1 MAYYPITMNQVK
13 QIYKLRSE
21 GVGIK
26 RIAAI
31 LGVSKNTVKSYLRK
45 AKGLDLPDDQLMA
58 VENPVL
64 ADHLKPV
71 ATKEKENYQA
81 FLKRADYYVEELS
94 NRKRTH
100 VTRMILWEEDFK
112 AGLIRLKYSRFC
124 YHLKRYLKS
133 KHPSMVM
140 VHRLGEK
147 IFMDFAGDK
156 LHYVD
161 RSTGKKI
168 LAEVLL
174 LTLGYSNYTLAVA
187 MPSQKN
193 ENLIEG
199 FVSLISR
206 LGAITAAI
214 VPDNL
219 KSAVTKA
226 DRYEPIVN
234 ERFLDMANY
243 YGVAILPTRPI
254 KPKDKA
260 KVETHV
266 NVVYQQVYARL
277 RHMTFYSLEELNQA
291 LREKV
296 DLLNDAVMQD
306 YGVSRKT
313 LLERDERPVL
323 KPLPAHPYSLVYQS
337 KPTVG
342 QNGHVKVSSIGK
354 YLSVPYRLI
363 GQKVT
368 VLISNGIARIYHGR
382 ECVATHAITR
392 GELYISQADHMS
404 SVHKEYLNSL
414 SPDSLRQK
422 ARAMGPEVEAL
433 INAVLSK
440 GLFPEQ
446 TYRTCQGILALQ
458 LKCERARFRKCCQ
471 LAVANNLTSLRYMQH
486 LVSSSHVTFD
496 EDHNQSSKLPAHD
509 NIRGRDNYV

>member
-26 RIAAI
+26 RIATI

-45 AKGLDLPDDQLMA
+45 TKELDLPDGELMA

-71 ATKEKENYQA
+71 SAQEKENYQA
-81 FLKRADYYVEELS
+81 FLKRAEYYAEELS

-100 VTRMILWEEDFK
+100 VTRMILWEEDFN

-140 VHRLGEK
+140 VHRPGEK
-147 IFMDFAGDK
+147 IFVDFAGDK

-161 RSTGKKI
+161 RSSGKTI
-168 LAEVLL
+168 PAEVLL

-187 MPSQKN
+187 IPSQKN
-193 ENLIEG
+193 EDLIDG

-214 VPDNL
+214 VPDNM

-226 DRYEPIVN
+226 DRYEPVVN
-234 ERFLDMANY
+234 EKFLDMANY
-243 YGVAILPTRPI
+243 YGAAILPTRPI

-266 NVVYQQVYARL
+266 NVLYHQVYARL
-277 RHMTFYSLEELNQA
+277 RHIAFYSLEELNQA

-313 LLERDERPVL
+313 LLDRDERAAL

-368 VLISNGIARIYHGR
+368 VLVSNGIARIYHER

-422 ARAMGPEVEAL
+422 ARTIGPEVEAL
-433 INAVLSK
+433 INAVLSRA
-440 GLFPEQ
+440 LFPEQ

-458 LKCERARFRKCCQ
+458 LKCDRARFRKCCQ

-496 EDHNQSSKLPAHD
+496 EELSSSGALPMHG

>member
-45 AKGLDLPDDQLMA
+45 TKELNLSDDQLMA

-71 ATKEKENYQA
+71 STQEKENYQA
-81 FLKRADYYVEELS
+81 FLKRAEYYAEELS

-124 YHLKRYLKS
+124 HHLKRYLKS

-140 VHRLGEK
+140 VHRPGEK
-147 IFMDFAGDK
+147 SFIDFAGDK

-161 RSTGKKI
+161 RSTGKTI
-168 LAEVLL
+168 SAEVLL

-187 MPSQKN
+187 ISSQRN
-193 ENLIEG
+193 EDLIEG
-199 FVSLISR
+199 LVGLISR
-206 LGAITAAI
+206 LGAITTAI
-214 VPDNL
+214 VPDNM

-226 DRYEPIVN
+226 DRYEPVVN
-234 ERFLDMANY
+234 EKFLDMANY

-266 NVVYQQVYARL
+266 NVVYKQVYARL

-296 DLLNDAVMQD
+296 NLLNDAVMQD

-313 LLERDERPVL
+313 LFERDERAAL

-342 QNGHVKVSSIGK
+342 QNGHVKITSIGK

-368 VLISNGIARIYHGR
+368 VLVSNGIARIYHER

-392 GELYISQADHMS
+392 GELYVSQADHMS

-422 ARAMGPEVEAL
+422 ARAIGPEVEAL
-433 INAVLSK
+433 IDAVLNK

-458 LKCERARFRKCCQ
+458 LKCEAIRFRKCCQ
-471 LAVANNLTSLRYMQH
+471 LAVANNLTSLRYLRH
-486 LVSSSHVTFD
+486 LVGSSHVTFD
-496 EDHNQSSKLPAHD
+496 EERSASGSLPMHD
-509 NIRGRDNYV
+509 NIRGRDNYA